1 MSQSHKRKPKEPRK
15 EGTKSDSAKS
25 KPGASMTTR
34 SSEQG
39 KTKASEPGKVDSS
52 KPMSSTTK
60 TSGKPGAAGT
70 HKSADSCKSKTTS
83 GSLAASSGA
92 KQKQPQST
100 ATHQSKMG
108 QKATTTSKLDTKE
121 RTLPAKVTGTSLH
134 KNNDSKTQKTKQ
146 SCRTDPENA
155 TSLPFKED
163 LLQKHLEDVMKII
176 REMKS
181 QIVSEVTFMIEEQ
194 ISHLKA
200 TIVKSLENASLE
212 QKQAVIAPL
221 KTVSEIEDGKPMLS
235 AMEQLLE
242 PFPSQGP
249 DAPVAK
255 CTGPAAKGKDPL
267 DLLAATLP
275 SEAPDDSAPK
285 YTGPEVKE
293 SDVTK
298 KKGER
303 VGEHED
309 TIPPD
314 YRFKEQSDPKDK
326 GKPAS
331 SSAGP
336 GAKPKVTEKGM
347 TERDVLESLS
357 ADFVQSSAAPVS
369 KCSAEVSHSTQ
380 KQAPLQASAA
390 ASVSASQPGAK
401 DKDAFDL
408 LAETLPC
415 EAPDQSAPKYT
426 GPEVKESDVTKQHV
440 ERMGDRDDTLPPDYR
455 FKDLPDGKDKGQ
467 LPPSTD
473 PKSKTLTESDV
484 LESLSA
490 DFVQSSPAT
499 ISKCSAAPPSLQQQ
513 APLQASTAA
522 SVSASQP
529 GKKDKDALN
538 LLAQTLPS
546 EAPDQSAPKY
556 TGPPVKESDSTKKK
570 GERVGEGEDSIPP
583 EYRFKEQPDMKGKV
597 QPASSDSPAA
607 KPKTMSEGDV
617 LESLSADFGQ
627 SSRATISKCSA
638 AVSHSAAPPSLQQQ
652 APLQALTA
660 ASVSASLPGG
670 KGKDPLDL
678 LAATLPSEAPDDS
691 APKYSGPEV
700 KESDVTK
707 KKGERVGEREDTIPP
722 DYRFKEQPGSKG
734 KLASSSTGTGAKPKA
749 MTEDDV
755 LDSLSADFV
764 QSSPA
769 QISKCSAP
777 TAHAAAPPSV
787 QNEAP
792 LKASTAAP
800 VSSSQAGSMGKD
812 AFDLLADT
820 LPSEA
825 PDNSAPKYTGPEV
838 KEAEVTKKKGERV
851 GERED
856 TIPPDYRF
864 KEQPD
869 PKGKASLGP
878 SITDAKAKPKVLS
891 ENDVL
896 ESLSADFVQ
905 SSVAPISKCSAT
917 TSQSAAPPSVRKEAP
932 LKACT
937 AASVSASQTG
947 AKGKDPLDLLA
958 ATLPS
963 EAPDDSAPKYTGPEV
978 KESDAT
984 KKLIERVG
992 EGDDTIPPDYRF
1004 KKEPDSKDKG
1014 KPASSITSPGSQ
1026 PKGMTEGDVL
1036 ESLSADFV
1044 QSSAAP
1050 VSKSSALVCETA
1062 PPPSMKKQE
1071 PLKASSISACQS
1083 GVKDKNPLDLLA
1095 ATLPSEAPDNSAPKY
1110 TGPEVKESD
1119 SSKKKAERVGETEES
1134 IPPDYRFTEQ
1144 VDPKDKGKSKL
1155 PSSATGAG
1163 TKPKT
1168 MPESDVL
1175 ECLSADFA
1183 QSAPATISKCS
1194 AAPPSLQQQAPLQ
1207 ASTAASVSASLPS
1220 AKDKDALDLLAE
1232 TLPSEAPDNSAPK
1245 YTGPEV
1251 KESDASKKKAE
1262 RVGEIE
1268 ESIPPDYR
1276 FTEKADPKD
1285 KGKPTSSVT
1294 GPGAK
1299 PKTAA
1304 KSDTKKAPKR

>member
-1 MSQSHKRKPKEPRK
+1 MSQPHKRKPKEPRK

-39 KTKASEPGKVDSS
+39 KTKAGEPVKVDSS

-60 TSGKPGAAGT
+60 SSQKPGSAGT

-83 GSLAASSGA
+83 GSLAASSGATRA

-108 QKATTTSKLDTKE
+108 QKATTTSKLD
-121 RTLPAKVTGTSLH
+121 
-134 KNNDSKTQKTKQ
+134 
-146 SCRTDPENA
+146 
-155 TSLPFKED
+155 
-163 LLQKHLEDVMKII
+163 
-176 REMKS
+176 
-181 QIVSEVTFMIEEQ
+181 
-194 ISHLKA
+194 
-200 TIVKSLENASLE
+200 
-212 QKQAVIAPL
+212 
-221 KTVSEIEDGKPMLS
+221 GKPILS
-235 AMEQLLE
+235 AMEQLME

-255 CTGPAAKGKDPL
+255 CTGPAAKDKDPL
-267 DLLAATLP
+267 DLLAETLP

-303 VGEHED
+303 VGERED

-314 YRFKEQSDPKDK
+314 YRFKDQPDPKDK
-326 GKPAS
+326 GKPES

-347 TERDVLESLS
+347 TEGDALESLL
-357 ADFVQSSAAPVS
+357 ADFALSSAAPVS
-369 KCSAEVSHSTQ
+369 KCSAEVSHSAIPPPTQ
-380 KQAPLQASAA
+380 KQAPLQVSAA
-390 ASVSASQPGAK
+390 ATVSTSQPGAK

-408 LAETLPC
+408 LAETLPS
-415 EAPDQSAPKYT
+415 EAPDRSAPKYT
-426 GPEVKESDVTKQHV
+426 GPLVKESDVTKQHI

-455 FKDLPDGKDKGQ
+455 FKDQPDAKDKGQ

-473 PKSKTLTESDV
+473 PKPKTLSENDV
-484 LESLSA
+484 LDSLSA
-490 DFVQSSPAT
+490 DFVQSSTAT
-499 ISKCSAAPPSLQQQ
+499 ISKCSAAPASLQQQ

-529 GKKDKDALN
+529 GKKDKDALD

-546 EAPDQSAPKY
+546 EAPDQSVPKY
-556 TGPPVKESDSTKKK
+556 TGPPVKEPDSTKKK
-570 GERVGEGEDSIPP
+570 GERVGEREDSIPP
-583 EYRFKEQPDMKGKV
+583 EYRFKEQPDTKGKV
-597 QPASSDSPAA
+597 QPASSDTPAA
-607 KPKTMSEGDV
+607 KPKTMTESDV
-617 LESLSADFGQ
+617 LDSLSADFGQ
-627 SSRATISKCSA
+627 SSPATISKCSA
-638 AVSHSAAPPSLQQQ
+638 AVSQSAALPSLQKQ
-652 APLQALTA
+652 APLQAVTT

-670 KGKDPLDL
+670 KGKDPFDL
-678 LAATLPSEAPDDS
+678 LAETLPSEAPDDS
-691 APKYSGPEV
+691 APKYTGPEV

-707 KKGERVGEREDTIPP
+707 KKAERVGERDDTIPP
-722 DYRFKEQPGSKG
+722 DYRFKEQPGSKD
-734 KLASSSTGTGAKPKA
+734 KLASSSTDTKAKPKT
-749 MTEDDV
+749 MSEGDV

-764 QSSPA
+764 RSSPA

-787 QNEAP
+787 QKEAP

-800 VSSSQAGSMGKD
+800 VSANQTGSTGKD
-812 AFDLLADT
+812 PLDLLAET

-838 KEAEVTKKKGERV
+838 KEADVTKKKGERV

-869 PKGKASLGP
+869 PKGKVNSGASL
-878 SITDAKAKPKVLS
+878 TDAKAKPKVLS
-891 ENDVL
+891 DDDVL

-905 SSVAPISKCSAT
+905 SSAAPISKCSAR
-917 TSQSAAPPSVRKEAP
+917 TSQSAAPPSVQKEAP
-932 LKACT
+932 LKAST

-947 AKGKDPLDLLA
+947 AKDKDPLDLLA
-958 ATLPS
+958 ETLPS
-963 EAPDDSAPKYTGPEV
+963 EAPNDSAPKYTGPEV

-992 EGDDTIPPDYRF
+992 ERDDTIPPDYRF
-1004 KKEPDSKDKG
+1004 KKEDDSKEKG

-1036 ESLSADFV
+1036 DSLSADFV

-1050 VSKSSALVCETA
+1050 LSKCSALVSETA
-1062 PPPSMKKQE
+1062 PPPSIKKQE
-1071 PLKASSISACQS
+1071 PLKASSVSALKASSISASQS
-1083 GVKDKNPLDLLA
+1083 GVKDKDVLDLLA
-1095 ATLPSEAPDNSAPKY
+1095 ETLPSEAPDNSAPKY

-1144 VDPKDKGKSKL
+1144 VHLKDKGKSKV
-1155 PSSATGAG
+1155 PSSSTGAG

-1168 MPESDVL
+1168 RPESDVL
-1175 ECLSADFA
+1175 DCLSADFV
-1183 QSAPATISKCS
+1183 QSTPATISKCS

-1207 ASTAASVSASLPS
+1207 ASTAASVSASQPGAKAPLQASTAASVSASQPG

-1251 KESDASKKKAE
+1251 KEPDASKKKAK

-1276 FTEKADPKD
+1276 FTDKTNPKD
-1285 KGKPTSSVT
+1285 KGKPDSSAT

-1299 PKTAA
+1299 PKTMAEVVDSLSSDFNTSSSASHPVAPICQQKETRQKSAA
-1304 KSDTKKAPKR
+1304 KSETKKAHKR